1 LLEDIMTGRAVEL
14 ATWQRADQ
22 FRFFRTY
29 QKPHY
34 AVTSRIDVTRLL
46 TELKPQGVS
55 PYRACIYAIGA
66 GIHAVPE
73 LLMRFRSEE
82 VTLYDIVELSMTV
95 PLANGNFNYAYVPF
109 HPDFAAF
116 DAQCLRLTEAAKT
129 KSGLEANSGQ
139 RDDLAYLS
147 CMPWLDYTSINNAL
161 PGPDDCIPRVSW
173 GKFVEVG
180 NGRHSMAMTIEVHHA
195 LVDGRQVGEY
205 FLAVQTALN
214 TLPAP

>member
-1 LLEDIMTGRAVEL
+1 MARRAVDL
-14 ATWQRADQ
+14 SAWKRADQ

-29 QKPHY
+29 QRPHY

-46 TELKPQGVS
+46 TGLKPKGVS

-73 LLMRFRSEE
+73 LLMRFRGDE
-82 VTLYDIVELSMTV
+82 VTLYDSVELSMTV

-109 HPDFAAF
+109 LPDFAAF
-116 DAQCLRLTEAAKT
+116 DAQCLSLIEAAKS
-129 KSGLEANSGQ
+129 KIGLDANAGQ
-139 RDDLAYLS
+139 RDDVAYLS

-173 GKFVEVG
+173 GKFVEDG

-205 FLAVQTALN
+205 FLAVQAALEG
-214 TLPAP
+214 LGAG

>member
-1 LLEDIMTGRAVEL
+1 MMSARLVDLS
-14 ATWQRADQ
+14 TWQRADQ

-46 TELKPQGVS
+46 TKLKPRGIS

-73 LLMRFRSEE
+73 LLMRFRGDE
-82 VTLYDIVELSMTV
+82 VTLYDGVELSMTV
-95 PLANGNFNYAYVPF
+95 PLANGNFNYAYVPYL
-109 HPDFAAF
+109 PDFPAF
-116 DAQCLRLTEAAKT
+116 DAQCLRLIEAAKS
-129 KSGLEANSGQ
+129 KIGLEANAGE

-173 GKFVEVG
+173 GKFTADG
-180 NGRHSMAMTIEVHHA
+180 NGRHSMAMTIEAHHA

-205 FLAVQTALN
+205 FLAVQTALEG
-214 TLPAP
+214 LAPA

>member
-1 LLEDIMTGRAVEL
+1 MNGRAVDL
-14 ATWQRADQ
+14 STWQRADQ

-46 TELKPQGVS
+46 TKLKPQGVS

-73 LLMRFRSEE
+73 LLMRFRGDE
-82 VTLYDIVELSMTV
+82 VTLYDSVELSMTV

-109 HPDFAAF
+109 LPDFEAF
-116 DAQCLRLTEAAKT
+116 DARCRHLIATAKN
-129 KSGLEANSGQ
+129 KVGLEANSGE

-161 PGPDDCIPRVSW
+161 PGPHDCIPRVSW
-173 GKFVEVG
+173 GKFVADG

-205 FLAVQTALN
+205 FQAVQAALDG
-214 TLPAP
+214 LRSA

>member
-1 LLEDIMTGRAVEL
+1 MTGRAVDL
-14 ATWQRADQ
+14 STWQRADQ
-22 FRFFRTY
+22 FGFFRTY

-46 TELKPQGVS
+46 TGLKPRGVS

-73 LLMRFRSEE
+73 LLMRFRGDE
-82 VTLYDIVELSMTV
+82 VMLYDSVELSMTV
-95 PLANGNFNYAYVPF
+95 PLANGNFNYAYVPYLAGF
-109 HPDFAAF
+109 QAF
-116 DAQCLRLTEAAKT
+116 DAQCLSLIEAAKI
-129 KSGLEANSGQ
+129 KVGLEANAGQ

-147 CMPWLDYTSINNAL
+147 CMPWIDYTSINNAL
-161 PGPDDCIPRVSW
+161 PGPHDCIPRVTW
-173 GKFVEVG
+173 GKFIAVG

-205 FLAVQTALN
+205 FQAVQAALDG
-214 TLPAP
+214 LAAG

>member
-1 LLEDIMTGRAVEL
+1 MAGRAVDL
-14 ATWQRADQ
+14 STWQRADQ

-34 AVTSRIDVTRLL
+34 AVTARIDVTRLL
-46 TELKPQGVS
+46 TELKPRGVS

-73 LLMRFRSEE
+73 LLMRFRGDE
-82 VTLYDIVELSMTV
+82 VTLYDSVELSMTV
-95 PLANGNFNYAYVPF
+95 PLANGNFNYAYVQYLAGFQNFNP
-109 HPDFAAF
+109 
-116 DAQCLRLTEAAKT
+116 QCLHLMEAAKN
-129 KSGLEANSGQ
+129 KVGLEANAGA

-161 PGPDDCIPRVSW
+161 PGPHDCIPRVSW
-173 GKFVEVG
+173 GKFVEDG
-180 NGRHSMAMTIEVHHA
+180 NGKHSMAMTIEVHHA

-205 FLAVQTALN
+205 FLAVQAALDGIS
-214 TLPAP
+214 A